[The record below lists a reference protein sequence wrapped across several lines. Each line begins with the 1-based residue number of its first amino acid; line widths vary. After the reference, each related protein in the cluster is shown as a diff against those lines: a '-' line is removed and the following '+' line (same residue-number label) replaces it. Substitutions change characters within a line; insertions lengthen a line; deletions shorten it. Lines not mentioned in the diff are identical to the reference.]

1 MTFNDFYQQAKNE
14 PTAAQKFI
22 AEIAELTNR
31 SEITVRKWLSGENV
45 PDDETKKL
53 LAEHF
58 NVKPQ
63 ELFPPS
69 RKRKNKK
76 SSIRKRKNKKSY
88 IRKRKG
94 GKR

>member
-1 MTFNDFYQQAKNE
+1 MTFKEFYQQAKNE
-14 PTAAQKFI
+14 QTAAQKFI

-31 SEITVRKWLSGENV
+31 SEISVRKWLSGENE
-45 PDDETKKL
+45 PDDETKQI

-58 NVKPQ
+58 KVKPQ

-76 SSIRKRKNKKSY
+76 SSIRN
-88 IRKRKG
+88 RKG
-94 GKR
+94 GKK